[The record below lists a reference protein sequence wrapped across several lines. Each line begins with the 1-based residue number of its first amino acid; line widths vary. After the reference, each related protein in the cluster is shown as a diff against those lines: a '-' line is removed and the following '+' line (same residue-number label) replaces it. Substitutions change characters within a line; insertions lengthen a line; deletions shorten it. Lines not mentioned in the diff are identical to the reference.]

1 MRISNEIKAGV
12 LVLIGI
18 AVGVAFFA
26 QTASLKQETY
36 DVKTSFLYAGNLRN
50 DAIVKLSGVEVG
62 RLTAMSFTYEPET
75 RVQCVLEINAN
86 AKIRKDS
93 FAYIDVAGF
102 VGDAF
107 IGITSGESEEF
118 VTSGEEITSEE
129 PIQPRIMMKKAEEIE
144 DSLKELLGEVQGLI
158 VDNRK
163 DLDKIVNNIEIITEN
178 FEAFSDDV
186 KKHPWKLLFKGKEE

>member
-26 QTASLKQETY
+26 KTGSMKQETY
-36 DVKTSFLYAGNLRN
+36 DIKTSFEYAGNLRN

-62 RLTAMSFTYEPET
+62 RLTAMSFTYEPKT
-75 RVQCVLEINAN
+75 RVQCVLEINAD

-93 FAYIDVAGF
+93 FAYVDVAGF

-107 IGITSGESEEF
+107 IGITAGGSSEF
-118 VTSGEEITSEE
+118 VSSGCEIASEE

-144 DSLKELLGEVQGLI
+144 DSLKAVLEQVQGLI
-158 VDNRK
+158 VDNRQN
-163 DLDKIVNNIEIITEN
+163 LDEIIGSIEVITEN
-178 FEAFSDDV
+178 FEAFSDDI
-186 KKHPWKLLFKGKEE
+186 KKHPWKLLFKGKE